1 MRQLNFVYNVDR
13 LCEICSDKSL
23 IKVATAAAQRLRLNS
38 VAFLPEAYQNCCLV
52 LFIFMDQKSSVIF
65 WVQNRQQD
73 WWVEARGSW
82 FIYFYFGH
90 FLLRRR
96 RRTFV
101 YNAHII
107 SPELVYKC
115 VSTKLEAKGAQ
126 KTNPS
131 STPWK
136 QKNNNDLRTK
146 TMTANPFNS
155 LTSFAYMR
163 DNQFSICFFRT
174 KIPPYSIFHIV
185 FFMSS

>member
-1 MRQLNFVYNVDR
+1 MYNVVSFKG
-13 LCEICSDKSL
+13 C
-23 IKVATAAAQRLRLNS
+23 
-38 VAFLPEAYQNCCLV
+38 VAFWWLEAKTSYQG
-52 LFIFMDQKSSVIF
+52 
-65 WVQNRQQD
+65 
-73 WWVEARGSW
+73 GSW

-90 FLLRRR
+90 FLLCRR

-115 VSTKLEAKGAQ
+115 VSTNLAAKGAQ

-131 STPWK
+131 STPSK

-163 DNQFSICFFRT
+163 DNQFSICFFFAMNPALHLELR
-174 KIPPYSIFHIV
+174 ILSHE
-185 FFMSS
+185 

>member
-1 MRQLNFVYNVDR
+1 MILNKLTYSWKCFIDY
-13 LCEICSDKSL
+13 L
-23 IKVATAAAQRLRLNS
+23 IKNHQLL
-38 VAFLPEAYQNCCLV
+38 
-52 LFIFMDQKSSVIF
+52 SSK
-65 WVQNRQQD
+65 WLDNKTGL
-73 WWVEARGSW
+73 EARGSW

-115 VSTKLEAKGAQ
+115 VSTKLVAKGAQ

-131 STPWK
+131 STPSK

>member
-1 MRQLNFVYNVDR
+1 MEFKIDNKTGL
-13 LCEICSDKSL
+13 
-23 IKVATAAAQRLRLNS
+23 
-38 VAFLPEAYQNCCLV
+38 
-52 LFIFMDQKSSVIF
+52 
-65 WVQNRQQD
+65 
-73 WWVEARGSW
+73 EARGSW

-115 VSTKLEAKGAQ
+115 VSTKLAAKGAQ
-126 KTNPS
+126 KTNPF
-131 STPWK
+131 STPSK

-155 LTSFAYMR
+155 LTSPLHLHTCVTISFLFVSSEQKYHPIAFFISC
-163 DNQFSICFFRT
+163 FSCQDSQLKRLEG
-174 KIPPYSIFHIV
+174 
-185 FFMSS
+185 M